1 MKKSNCLRYIFII
14 PSNATSSYFLLAKHK
29 MDVVWMTGGA
39 MRKKLQVYTA
49 SLLPVHIKVLKILT

>member
-1 MKKSNCLRYIFII
+1 MQQV
-14 PSNATSSYFLLAKHK
+14 PTFLLAKHK
-29 MDVVWMTGGA
+29 MDVVRMTGGA

>member
-1 MKKSNCLRYIFII
+1 MQQV
-14 PSNATSSYFLLAKHK
+14 PTFLLAKHK